1 LLWIISYH
9 SINSQDLPMILLLQE
24 LRKILELDLENSHS
38 HWNFWFILF
47 FSIILQYKFFYLD
60 NQRKFLEH
68 RSVNLNLLIL
78 ICVWM
83 FMKNSN
89 NESPCHHLKI
99 WILYLPFTYFSHF
112 FLDFVLSFLLAK
124 QLNYGWLLIH
134 LNFNCSNLKISQKL
148 AGFFLLIHQDLFF
161 RFQNQLLKLDLY
173 HRWLRKQKRAFYF

>member
-1 LLWIISYH
+1 MSCCLSFPLKNLIIISKNFQEILNFCIVFIVPQLLWINSYH

-60 NQRKFLEH
+60 NQRRFLEH

-83 FMKNSN
+83 FMKNYN

-124 QLNYGWLLIH
+124 QLNYGW
-134 LNFNCSNLKISQKL
+134 
-148 AGFFLLIHQDLFF
+148 
-161 RFQNQLLKLDLY
+161 
-173 HRWLRKQKRAFYF
+173 